1 MTQIWEKLKGNI
13 AFTWKYDKQFF
24 VKAALLASV
33 FAVVFIMFLADRF
46 GGEYKVTDNA
56 AASVRNNG
64 VLISHEPLHGAVSA
78 GEGATTS
85 AAEGAVTGTYEKNEA
100 SPADA
105 PVIYVDVSGAVLNPG
120 VYELAEDSRVFEAAE
135 KAGGLAEDA
144 DTSSVNLAARLADG
158 DKLYIPTKDEIKAG
172 KTDAGIITGIIA
184 EKQNKEKASSAG
196 TAKQNDTGSVI
207 ININTADA
215 AKLTEISGIGPSTA
229 QKIIDYRTQHG
240 SFKSVTELLIVSGIG
255 EKTHAKI
262 KDKLCV

>member
-24 VKAALLASV
+24 VKAALLAAV
-33 FAVVFIMFLADRF
+33 FTVVFIMFLADRF
-46 GGEYKVTDNA
+46 GGD
-56 AASVRNNG
+56 NG
-64 VLISHEPLHGAVSA
+64 VTISHEPLHGAVST
-78 GEGATTS
+78 GEGATAS

-135 KAGGLAEDA
+135 KAGGLAENA

-172 KTDAGIITGIIA
+172 KTDAGIITGII
-184 EKQNKEKASSAG
+184 
-196 TAKQNDTGSVI
+196 
-207 ININTADA
+207 NINTADA
-215 AKLTEISGIGPSTA
+215 VRLTEISGIGPSTA

-240 SFKSVTELLIVSGIG
+240 SFKSVTELLNVSGIG
-255 EKTHAKI
+255 EKTLAKI

>member
-24 VKAALLASV
+24 VKAALLALV

-46 GGEYKVTDNA
+46 GGDNGA
-56 AASVRNNG
+56 T
-64 VLISHEPLHGAVSA
+64 ISHEPLHGAVSA
-78 GEGATTS
+78 GEGASLGTS
-85 AAEGAVTGTYEKNEA
+85 EKNGP
-100 SPADA
+100 SPADT

-135 KAGGLAEDA
+135 KAGGLAENA

-172 KTDAGIITGIIA
+172 KTDTGIITGIIA
-184 EKQNKEKASSAG
+184 EKQNKEKASATS
-196 TAKQNDTGSVI
+196 TANQSDTGSGI

-215 AKLTEISGIGPSTA
+215 ARLTEISGIGPSTA

-240 SFKSVTELLIVSGIG
+240 SFKSVTELLNVSGIG
-255 EKTHAKI
+255 EKTLAKI

>member
-24 VKAALLASV
+24 VKAALLTAV
-33 FAVVFIMFLADRF
+33 FTVIFIMFLADRF

-78 GEGATTS
+78 GEGASLGTS
-85 AAEGAVTGTYEKNEA
+85 EKNEA
-100 SPADA
+100 SSADT
-105 PVIYVDVSGAVLNPG
+105 PGIYVDVSGAVIAPG
-120 VYELAEDSRVFEAAE
+120 VYELADDSRVFEAAE

-144 DTSSVNLAARLADG
+144 DTSSVNLAAKLSDG
-158 DKLYIPTKDEIKAG
+158 DKLYIPTKSEIKAG

-184 EKQNKEKASSAG
+184 EKQNKEKTSAAG
-196 TAKQNDTGSVI
+196 TAKQNDAGSGI

-215 AKLTEISGIGPSTA
+215 ALLTEISGIGPSTA
-229 QKIIDYRTQHG
+229 QKIVDYRAQHG
-240 SFKSVTELLIVSGIG
+240 SFKSVTELLNVRGIG
-255 EKTHAKI
+255 EKTLAKI

>member
-46 GGEYKVTDNA
+46 GGD
-56 AASVRNNG
+56 NG
-64 VLISHEPLHGAVSA
+64 VMISHEPLHGAVSA
-78 GEGATTS
+78 GEGASLGTS
-85 AAEGAVTGTYEKNEA
+85 EKSGP

-135 KAGGLAEDA
+135 KAGGLAENA
-144 DTSSVNLAARLADG
+144 DTSSVNLAAKLTDG
-158 DKLYIPTKDEIKAG
+158 DKLYIPIKSEIKAG

-184 EKQNKEKASSAG
+184 ENQNKEKVSAAG

-240 SFKSVTELLIVSGIG
+240 SFKSVTELLNVSGIG
-255 EKTHAKI
+255 EKTLAKI

>member
-46 GGEYKVTDNA
+46 GGD
-56 AASVRNNG
+56 NG
-64 VLISHEPLHGAVSA
+64 VTISHEPLHGAVSA
-78 GEGATTS
+78 GEGATAS

-135 KAGGLAEDA
+135 KAGGLAENA

-172 KTDAGIITGIIA
+172 KTDAGIITGII
-184 EKQNKEKASSAG
+184 
-196 TAKQNDTGSVI
+196 
-207 ININTADA
+207 NINTADA
-215 AKLTEISGIGPSTA
+215 VRLTEISGIGPSTA

-240 SFKSVTELLIVSGIG
+240 SFKSVTELLNVSGIG
-255 EKTHAKI
+255 EKTLAKI

>member
-24 VKAALLASV
+24 VKAALLTAV
-33 FAVVFIMFLADRF
+33 FTVIFIMFLADRF

-78 GEGATTS
+78 GEGASLGTS
-85 AAEGAVTGTYEKNEA
+85 EKNEA
-100 SPADA
+100 SSADT
-105 PVIYVDVSGAVLNPG
+105 PGIYVDVSGAVIAPG
-120 VYELAEDSRVFEAAE
+120 VYELADDSRVFEAAE

-144 DTSSVNLAARLADG
+144 DTSSVNLAAKLSDG
-158 DKLYIPTKDEIKAG
+158 DKLYIPTKSEIKAG

-184 EKQNKEKASSAG
+184 ENQNKEKASSAG
-196 TAKQNDTGSVI
+196 TAKQNDTGSGI

-215 AKLTEISGIGPSTA
+215 ALLTEISGIGPSTA
-229 QKIIDYRTQHG
+229 QKIVDYRAQHG
-240 SFKSVTELLIVSGIG
+240 SFKSVTELLNVRGIG
-255 EKTHAKI
+255 EKTLTKI